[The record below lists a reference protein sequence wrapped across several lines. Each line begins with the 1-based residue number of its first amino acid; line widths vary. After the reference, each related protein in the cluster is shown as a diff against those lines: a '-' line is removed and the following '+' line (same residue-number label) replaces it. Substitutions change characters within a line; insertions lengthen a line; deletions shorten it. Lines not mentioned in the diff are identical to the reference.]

1 VQGKEKIKG
10 NSMDL
15 SQLSAEIRPRKP
27 WEAVDLGILMARHW
41 WWPLTKAWLAVSL
54 PILILLHILF
64 INYLWAPLLILW
76 WIKPLL
82 ERTQMFIL
90 SQALFGSTPTQKET
104 LKGLRQYLKPQWL
117 ASITWR
123 RFSLSRSMDLA
134 VVQLEGLH
142 GYLRSDRLRV
152 LHREDASPA
161 SWLTIIGVHL
171 ESFFAIAAYGL
182 IYALLP
188 AELDIDY
195 MKVITDEGSAIALLQ
210 NLIGYIVMTLVA
222 PFYIASGFAL
232 YLNRRIKLE
241 AWDIE
246 IAFRRIQQ
254 RQEHTSHKK
263 SRPKPHNSAMV
274 TSLLTACL
282 FLTQTLTP
290 LPAIAD
296 NPTETS
302 EPQATAEL
310 IELDRTSAKQS
321 IEAVLDSETF
331 NGKDTVRIPKL
342 FDVEDKP
349 EEDFEGWNLPD
360 WLIDLFMWVPGALEV
375 ILWALAAALIV
386 FIIFRYRHWILEV
399 ATNAPRNLPRRRKPA
414 TLFGLDVRRESLPD
428 DVGAAAQALWQTG
441 KQRQSLALLYR
452 ASLAT
457 LVEQGLDVHEGH
469 TEGECVELV
478 DSHSTAITADYFRE
492 LTTIWQRLAYGH
504 QLPEEQPVLHLCA
517 RWADALT
524 VNDSGTGTNTA
535 ETET

>member
-1 VQGKEKIKG
+1 
-10 NSMDL
+10 MDL

-54 PILILLHILF
+54 PILILLHVLL

-171 ESFFAIAAYGL
+171 ESFLAIAAYGL

-195 MKVITDEGSAIALLQ
+195 MKVITDEGTGIALLQ

-222 PFYIASGFAL
+222 PFYIATGFAL

-254 RQEHTSHKK
+254 RQDQAKHSHRKA
-263 SRPKPHNSAMV
+263 RPNPNSAIGSV
-274 TSLLTACL
+274 LFAACL
-282 FLTQTLTP
+282 LITQAVAP
-290 LPAIAD
+290 VPALAESTSS
-296 NPTETS
+296 NTGSQPVTEFV
-302 EPQATAEL
+302 EL
-310 IELDRTSAKQS
+310 NRTSAKQS
-321 IEAVLDSETF
+321 IESVLDSETF
-331 NGKDTVRIPKL
+331 NGKDTVRLPKL
-342 FDVEDKP
+342 FDYEDQP
-349 EEDFEGWNLPD
+349 EQDIEGWNLPN
-360 WLIDLFMWVPGALEV
+360 WLIDLFMWMPGALEV
-375 ILWALAAALIV
+375 ILWALVAAIIV
-386 FIIFRYRHWILEV
+386 FIIFRYRHWIIEV

-428 DVGAAAQALWQTG
+428 DVGAAAQELWQTG
-441 KQRQSLALLYR
+441 KHRQSLALLYR

-457 LVEQGLDVHEGH
+457 LVDQGLDVHEGH
-469 TEGECVELV
+469 TEGECVELL

-504 QLPEEQPVLHLCA
+504 QLPEEQRVLHLCA

-524 VNDSGTGTNTA
+524 VNNSRVENNAAEA
-535 ETET
+535 ET